1 MLGQRQ
7 VQPGGVRNTDVVV
20 VAVENDVG
28 VNGEAVPC
36 QLPSG

>member
-7 VQPGGVRNTDVVV
+7 VKAGGVRDTDVV

-28 VNGEAVPC
+28 VDGEAVSR
-36 QLPSG
+36 QLPPG